1 MKPSCR
7 RGKLSS
13 KASSSKNPFF
23 IFQLIVT
30 LRTLGSVSGMRK
42 VAVIGIGNSK
52 FGARTDVNVA
62 ELAFEAVR
70 PSLQDAGLT
79 GKDVQFVAVGSV
91 GAGAWYEEL
100 LPAVVAGEY
109 CGLTG
114 AGLTRCEAA
123 CASGSAAF
131 FTAYSAIVS
140 GQADIAMALGVE
152 KMREIDSASAMEWIG
167 RAGYY
172 LWEFHNFGIT
182 FPAYY
187 ALYANAHMA
196 KYGTTEEDLALVAVK
211 NHKYGSLNPYA
222 HLQNKVTVEDVMASM
237 MIASPLKLYD
247 CCPLTDGASSLVL
260 ASEEK
265 VKELKIET
273 PVWVAGIGYSS
284 GTANL
289 SKRPD
294 FVGLEASVTAS
305 RMAYKAAN
313 VTPEQLD
320 FAEVHDCFTI
330 AEIMAYEDIGL
341 CPKGEGTR
349 LIREGQTEIGGK
361 IPVNM
366 DGGLKAKGHPIGT
379 TGVAMM
385 YELSKQL
392 RGEAEKGRQVPL
404 KNNIGLA
411 HNVGGTGHYCYVTIL
426 RR

>member
-1 MKPSCR
+1 M
-7 RGKLSS
+7 
-13 KASSSKNPFF
+13 FE
-23 IFQLIVT
+23 V
-30 LRTLGSVSGMRK
+30 RK

-52 FGARTDVNVA
+52 FGVRQDVNIS

-70 PSLQDAGLT
+70 PALEDSSLEARDIP
-79 GKDVQFVAVGSV
+79 FVALGSV

-100 LPAVVAGEY
+100 LPAVVVSEY
-109 CGLTG
+109 CGMTG
-114 AGLTRCEAA
+114 AGLVRCEAA

-131 FTAYSAIVS
+131 FTAYSAIAS
-140 GQADIAMALGVE
+140 GHADVAMAMGVE
-152 KMREIDSASAMEWIG
+152 KMREIDSATAMEWIG

-172 LWEFHNFGIT
+172 LWEFHNFGVT

-187 ALYANAHMA
+187 ALHANAHMA

-211 NHKYGSLNPYA
+211 NHKYGSMNPIA
-222 HLQNKVTVEDVMASM
+222 HLQNKVTVDDVLNSM
-237 MIASPLKLYD
+237 VIASPLKLYD
-247 CCPLTDGASSLVL
+247 CCPLTDGASALVL

-265 VKELKIET
+265 VKELRVDM

-289 SKRPD
+289 SKRNS
-294 FVGLEASVTAS
+294 FVGLEASVQAS
-305 RMAYKAAN
+305 QRAFKAAGI
-313 VTPEQLD
+313 TPGQVD

-330 AEIMAYEDIGL
+330 AEIMAYEDIGF
-341 CPKGEGTR
+341 CGRGEGVK
-349 LIREGQTEIGGK
+349 LLREGQTEIGGK

-366 DGGLKAKGHPIGT
+366 DGGLKSKGHPIGT
-379 TGVAMM
+379 TGCSMI
-385 YELSKQL
+385 YELTKQL
-392 RGEAEKGRQVPL
+392 RGKAEKGRQVPL

>member
-1 MKPSCR
+1 
-7 RGKLSS
+7 
-13 KASSSKNPFF
+13 
-23 IFQLIVT
+23 
-30 LRTLGSVSGMRK
+30 MRK
-42 VAVIGIGNSK
+42 AAIIGIGNSK
-52 FGARTDVNVA
+52 FGVRSDVNIA
-62 ELAFEAVR
+62 ELSFEAVR
-70 PSLQDAGLT
+70 PSLEDAGLAA
-79 GKDVQFVAVGSV
+79 KDIEFAAVGSV

-100 LPAVVAGEY
+100 LPAVVSAEY
-109 CGLTG
+109 CGLTK
-114 AGLTRCEAA
+114 AGLVRCEAA

-131 FTAYSAIVS
+131 FTAYSAVAS
-140 GQADIAMALGVE
+140 GQAEIAMALGIE
-152 KMREIDSASAMEWIG
+152 KMREIDTPTSMEWIG

-211 NHKYGSLNPYA
+211 NHKYGSMNPIA
-222 HLQNKVTVEDVMASM
+222 HLQNKITVDDVLASM

-247 CCPLTDGASSLVL
+247 CCPMTDGSASVIV
-260 ASEEK
+260 ASEDK
-265 VKELKIET
+265 VKELKIDS
-273 PVWVAGIGYSS
+273 PVWVAGMGYSS

-294 FVGLEASVTAS
+294 FVGLTASVLAS
-305 RMAYKAAN
+305 QRAYKAAG
-313 VTPEQLD
+313 VTPSQID

-341 CPKGEGTR
+341 CSKGEGAE

-366 DGGLKAKGHPIGT
+366 DGGLKSKGHPIGT
-379 TGVAMM
+379 TGCSMM
-385 YELSKQL
+385 YELTKQL
-392 RGEAEKGRQVPL
+392 RQEAEKGRQVPL
-404 KNNIGLA
+404 KNHIGLA
-411 HNVGGTGHYCYVTIL
+411 HNVGGTGHYCYATIL